1 MSFKQHPKQKHASVS
16 TPLLSA
22 MLILSA
28 ASFITGC
35 GTAPSTREPSAATNK
50 PGRAVVVN
58 TAKSVRNNW
67 GGGRLFALVESKG
80 DRWELVQ
87 LSESYPRRDGQQE
100 VFLVTRDLAK
110 WETTIAPDKLCQ
122 DEETGYS
129 VCTSLL
135 SKPAFFGVKRYDF
148 AAVKQAVNSIPEQ
161 QAQAIVAQFIS
172 AKAEAANRK
181 YEQDL
186 KRWTTCSQRYSADTN
201 QIEQTASKARSAAI
215 AGEQLSLVDVTA
227 IRSAQQRQS
236 IATVCGFTPQP
247 PRK

>member
-1 MSFKQHPKQKHASVS
+1 MKALLLMGVAASIAGCA
-16 TPLLSA
+16 TAPLPA
-22 MLILSA
+22 GTSA
-28 ASFITGC
+28 AAGQS
-35 GTAPSTREPSAATNK
+35 
-50 PGRAVVVN
+50 GRAVKVN
-58 TAKSVRNNW
+58 TANSIRLNW

-87 LSESYPRRDGQQE
+87 LSESYPRREGQQE

-215 AGEQLSLVDVTA
+215 AGEQLSLVDMTA

>member
-1 MSFKQHPKQKHASVS
+1 MQIRFPKAKSV
-16 TPLLSA
+16 LLLKA
-22 MLILSA
+22 MLIIGTVAIVTGCATAPLPAGTNAA
-28 ASFITGC
+28 ASQ
-35 GTAPSTREPSAATNK
+35 S
-50 PGRAVVVN
+50 GRAVKVN
-58 TAKSVRNNW
+58 TANSIRLNW

-87 LSESYPRRDGQQE
+87 LSESYPRREGQQE

-201 QIEQTASKARSAAI
+201 QIEQTASKARAAAI
-215 AGEQLSLVDVTA
+215 AGEQLSLVDMTA
-227 IRSAQQRQS
+227 IRRAQQRQS